1 MARHTD
7 YPLFVIWHHPVPRNE
22 QGDAK
27 MAEINFHPDDRE
39 MSTLE
44 LAKNLGIVVSVLSVF
59 EVMFYAM
66 FLEGQVLM
74 PVLCGFPLGLILVAL
89 LWQCAMH
96 FLGYGTM
103 VMNGN
108 EIVLRTPRSG
118 KRSKS
123 ILDPLARVVLAPM
136 AKMYMRDM
144 DKDGDG
150 RLSLEEVLDEMDD
163 LSKAEYAEIRKLFD
177 RYDEDGDGYISLKEM
192 EEFIKHSEDN
202 WAEDEEPGN
211 WWSDDGN

>member
-1 MARHTD
+1 MAD
-7 YPLFVIWHHPVPRNE
+7 
-22 QGDAK
+22 
-27 MAEINFHPDDRE
+27 INFHPDDRV
-39 MSTLE
+39 MSGIEVVKNGGTMV
-44 LAKNLGIVVSVLSVF
+44 LALLVF
-59 EVMFYAM
+59 EGMFYAM
-66 FLEGQVLM
+66 YMEGEVIMSL
-74 PVLCGFPLGLILVAL
+74 LCGIPLGLIMIAIAC
-89 LWQCAMH
+89 QCVMH
-96 FLGYGTM
+96 FLGLGTM
-103 VMNGN
+103 VMNDN
-108 EIVLRTPRSG
+108 EIVLRTSRSG
-118 KRSKS
+118 KKNQSM
-123 ILDPLARVVLAPM
+123 LDPLARVVLAPM

-202 WAEDEEPGN
+202 WAEEKGSGN

>member
-1 MARHTD
+1 
-7 YPLFVIWHHPVPRNE
+7 
-22 QGDAK
+22 
-27 MAEINFHPDDRE
+27 
-39 MSTLE
+39 
-44 LAKNLGIVVSVLSVF
+44 
-59 EVMFYAM
+59 
-66 FLEGQVLM
+66 
-74 PVLCGFPLGLILVAL
+74 
-89 LWQCAMH
+89 
-96 FLGYGTM
+96 
-103 VMNGN
+103 
-108 EIVLRTPRSG
+108 
-118 KRSKS
+118 
-123 ILDPLARVVLAPM
+123 M

-202 WAEDEEPGN
+202 WAEVERSGN

>member
-1 MARHTD
+1 
-7 YPLFVIWHHPVPRNE
+7 
-22 QGDAK
+22 

-74 PVLCGFPLGLILVAL
+74 PLLCGFPLGLILVAL
-89 LWQCAMH
+89 LWQCVMH

-144 DKDGDG
+144 DKDGDD
-150 RLSLEEVLDEMDD
+150 RLSFEEVLDEMDG
-163 LSKAEYAEIRKLFD
+163 LSKAEYAEIRELFD
-177 RYDEDGDGYISLKEM
+177 RYDEDGDGYISLTEM

-202 WAEDEEPGN
+202 WAEEERSGN
-211 WWSDDGN
+211 WWSSDYES

>member
-1 MARHTD
+1 
-7 YPLFVIWHHPVPRNE
+7 
-22 QGDAK
+22 

-136 AKMYMRDM
+136 ARMYMRDM

-150 RLSLEEVLDEMDD
+150 RLSFEEVLDDMDGV
-163 LSKAEYAEIRKLFD
+163 SKSEYAEIRELFD

>member
-1 MARHTD
+1 MSS
-7 YPLFVIWHHPVPRNE
+7 LHPETGV
-22 QGDAK
+22 K

-44 LAKNLGIVVSVLSVF
+44 IAKNMGLIVLVLSVF
-59 EVMFYAM
+59 EVIFYAM
-66 FLEGQVLM
+66 FLEGQFLL
-74 PVLCGFPLGLILVAL
+74 PLFCGFPLGLILVAL
-89 LWQCAMH
+89 LWQCATH

-108 EIVLRTPRSG
+108 EMVLRTPRSG
-118 KRSKS
+118 KRGKS
-123 ILDPLARVVLAPM
+123 ILDPLARIVLAPM
-136 AKMYMRDM
+136 ARMYMRDM

-202 WAEDEEPGN
+202 WAEEKGPGN

>member
-1 MARHTD
+1 
-7 YPLFVIWHHPVPRNE
+7 
-22 QGDAK
+22 

-44 LAKNLGIVVSVLSVF
+44 LAKNLGIAVFVISVF

-66 FLEGQVLM
+66 YLEGEVVLLL
-74 PVLCGFPLGLILVAL
+74 LCGAPLGLILVAL
-89 LWQCAMH
+89 LWQCVMH
-96 FLGYGTM
+96 FSGYGRM

-108 EIVLRTPRSG
+108 EIVLRTPSSG
-118 KRSKS
+118 KSSPS
-123 ILDPLARVVLAPM
+123 ILEPLARVILAPM
-136 AKMYMRDM
+136 ARMYIRDM

-150 RLSLEEVLDEMDD
+150 RLSFEEVLDEMDG
-163 LSKAEYAEIRKLFD
+163 LNKAEYAEIRELFD

-202 WAEDEEPGN
+202 WAEEEGSGN
-211 WWSDDGN
+211 WWSSDDN

>member
-1 MARHTD
+1 
-7 YPLFVIWHHPVPRNE
+7 
-22 QGDAK
+22 
-27 MAEINFHPDDRE
+27 
-39 MSTLE
+39 
-44 LAKNLGIVVSVLSVF
+44 
-59 EVMFYAM
+59 M
-66 FLEGQVLM
+66 FLEGQILM
-74 PVLCGFPLGLILVAL
+74 PVFCGFPLGLILVAL

-108 EIVLRTPRSG
+108 EMVLRTPRSG
-118 KRSKS
+118 KKGKS
-123 ILDPLARVVLAPM
+123 ILDPLARIVLAPM
-136 AKMYMRDM
+136 ARMYMRDM